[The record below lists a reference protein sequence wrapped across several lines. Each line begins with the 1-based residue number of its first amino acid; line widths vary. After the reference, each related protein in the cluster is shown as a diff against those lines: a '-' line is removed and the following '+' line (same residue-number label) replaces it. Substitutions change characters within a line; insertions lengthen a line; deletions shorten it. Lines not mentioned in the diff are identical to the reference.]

1 MVSVQQKKLQLLFSH
16 ISELIISPY
25 KVDTVI
31 EKIMEEVENFFTPT
45 NWSLLRYDSLDDE
58 LFFVYAKGLDEEIIK
73 GIRLKRGEGIAGT
86 VAETGKSLFIRDC
99 QNDPRFRKKVDR
111 SFKQKTRS
119 IIAVPIKFKDVLLGV
134 LELVNLENNVY

>member
-45 NWSLLRYDSLDDE
+45 NWSLLLRSL
-58 LFFVYAKGLDEEIIK
+58 
-73 GIRLKRGEGIAGT
+73 
-86 VAETGKSLFIRDC
+86 
-99 QNDPRFRKKVDR
+99 
-111 SFKQKTRS
+111 
-119 IIAVPIKFKDVLLGV
+119 
-134 LELVNLENNVY
+134 